1 MNRLIAFTLT
11 TMALPCFAAT
21 LSAST
26 AVAQTARDLVGTW
39 MNVSN
44 INIRPDGTRINSFG
58 PKGTGIV
65 IFETNGRYAI
75 ININPDVPKFASS
88 NRAQGNGGGK
98 QGRHGRRHRAL
109 RHVYV

>member
-1 MNRLIAFTLT
+1 MKRRRVLSIAA
-11 TMALPCFAAT
+11 TMVLGLALPQGN
-21 LSAST
+21 
-26 AVAQTARDLVGTW
+26 AVAQTAKDLVGTW
-39 MNVSN
+39 TNVSN
-44 INIRPDGTRINSFG
+44 VNIRPDGTRTNSFG

-75 ININPDVPKFASS
+75 ININTDVPKFASS